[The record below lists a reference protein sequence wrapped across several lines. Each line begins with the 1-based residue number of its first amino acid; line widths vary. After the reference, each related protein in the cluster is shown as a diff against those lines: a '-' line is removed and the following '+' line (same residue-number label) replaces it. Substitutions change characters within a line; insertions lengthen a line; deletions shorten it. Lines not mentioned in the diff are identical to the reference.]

1 MISALVDYLNH
12 LRTLLLL
19 IVNFQ
24 DYNRPNNL
32 LLMSSDYLSPSMNE
46 LPVEIDFDEA
56 SRAWRQNKKDIGN
69 GSFVY
74 VDVPSTPT
82 KSQYQRYQRRPQP
95 TIDHEPVVQRYALR
109 SVARAGRKRFED
121 LANNERKR
129 LEDLANNRQK
139 EMASVPQEKEMASV
153 PQEKKMASVPQAP
166 RPTIV
171 HEPVV
176 HRHRYNLRSVAR
188 ARRKR
193 FEDLANNN
201 QQKMASVP
209 QARRTVYT

>member
-1 MISALVDYLNH
+1 MISAVVDYLNH

-109 SVARAGRKRFED
+109 SVARAGSKRFED

-129 LEDLANNRQK
+129 LEDLAINRQK

-153 PQEKKMASVPQAP
+153 PQAP

-176 HRHRYNLRSVAR
+176 HRNRYNLRSVAR

-209 QARRTVYT
+209 QARRTVCT

>member
-1 MISALVDYLNH
+1 MISALVDFLNH

-32 LLMSSDYLSPSMNE
+32 LLMSSEYLSPSMNE
-46 LPVEIDFDEA
+46 LSVEIDFDEA

-139 EMASVPQEKEMASV
+139 EMASVPQEK
-153 PQEKKMASVPQAP
+153 KMASVPQAP

-201 QQKMASVP
+201 QQKMVSVP

>member
-1 MISALVDYLNH
+1 MISALVDFLNH

-46 LPVEIDFDEA
+46 LSVEIDFDEA

-121 LANNERKR
+121 LANN
-129 LEDLANNRQK
+129 
-139 EMASVPQEKEMASV
+139 
-153 PQEKKMASVPQAP
+153 
-166 RPTIV
+166 
-171 HEPVV
+171 
-176 HRHRYNLRSVAR
+176 
-188 ARRKR
+188 
-193 FEDLANNN
+193 N

>member
-1 MISALVDYLNH
+1 MISALVDFLNH

-46 LPVEIDFDEA
+46 LSVEIDFDEA

-139 EMASVPQEKEMASV
+139 EMASVPQEK
-153 PQEKKMASVPQAP
+153 KMASVPQAP

-201 QQKMASVP
+201 QQKMVSVP

>member
-1 MISALVDYLNH
+1 MISALVDFLNH

-46 LPVEIDFDEA
+46 LSVEIDFDEA

-139 EMASVPQEKEMASV
+139 EMASVPQEK
-153 PQEKKMASVPQAP
+153 KMASVPQAP

-171 HEPVV
+171 NEPVV

>member
-1 MISALVDYLNH
+1 MISALVDFLNH

-32 LLMSSDYLSPSMNE
+32 LLMSSEYLSPSMNE
-46 LPVEIDFDEA
+46 LSVEIDFDEA

-139 EMASVPQEKEMASV
+139 EMASVPQEK
-153 PQEKKMASVPQAP
+153 KMASVPQAP

>member
-1 MISALVDYLNH
+1 MISALVDFLNH

-46 LPVEIDFDEA
+46 LSVEIDFDEA

-139 EMASVPQEKEMASV
+139 EMASVPQEK
-153 PQEKKMASVPQAP
+153 KMASVPQAP

-171 HEPVV
+171 NEPVV

-201 QQKMASVP
+201 QQKMVSVP

>member
-1 MISALVDYLNH
+1 MISALVDFLNH

-46 LPVEIDFDEA
+46 LSVEIDFDEA

-109 SVARAGRKRFED
+109 SVTRAGRKRFED

-129 LEDLANNRQK
+129 LEDLANNRQ
-139 EMASVPQEKEMASV
+139 KEMASV

>member
-109 SVARAGRKRFED
+109 SVARAGRKR
-121 LANNERKR
+121 

-139 EMASVPQEKEMASV
+139 EMASVPQEKE
-153 PQEKKMASVPQAP
+153 MASVPQAP

>member
-109 SVARAGRKRFED
+109 SVARARRKRFED

-129 LEDLANNRQK
+129 LEDLAINRQK

-153 PQEKKMASVPQAP
+153 PQAP

-176 HRHRYNLRSVAR
+176 HRNRYNLRSVAR

>member
-1 MISALVDYLNH
+1 MISALVDFLNH

-46 LPVEIDFDEA
+46 LSVEIDFDEA

-139 EMASVPQEKEMASV
+139 EMASVPQEK
-153 PQEKKMASVPQAP
+153 KMASVPQAP